1 MTVVLSFQEHWIDP
15 RRDKD
20 RIKVMHQTSV
30 EGVEDMIQLGDLT
43 ESGIMHNVQMRYNDK
58 KIYVSHSCAAPF
70 CDYMY
75 IYMYVFNY
83 VFIA

>member
-1 MTVVLSFQEHWIDP
+1 
-15 RRDKD
+15 
-20 RIKVMHQTSV
+20 MHQTSV